1 MYTLM
6 SWERKIRR
14 AHAKLFTYLRV
25 LLGTICDRLSINCS
39 FEGKHVSSMEVNWR
53 NALPCLIVFRRSCH
67 LKFCFCTRE
76 GRQFAVLFSTS
87 EERPTPHRA
96 RITVGLTGL
105 FPAPKLH
112 ISNYAP
118 PTSHDPLLFPRLLAC
133 EHLIWIEEPP
143 LPLVYSQHPLCSVKL
158 WQRQFHTG
166 SRGAEQAAAAAAR
179 GTVHTP
185 VGRLWVT
192 SLRNYRSI
200 YRSGC
205 LIAEA
210 QLNHWADL
218 FLLYFA
224 QLWFDMTKWCLREED
239 WPKLQLGILFAPVF
253 VLSFDWTLSWETS
266 SEVFAVLMP
275 YSIATWRLLQH
286 GNEIRTRLI
295 VYPLWHHWKESTLRT
310 TAPPLKSSRRPVYL
324 ILWPLYTAKRA
335 FRFLLRS
342 VVVILV
348 WRQMQ
353 CSEPGRTSLEK
364 HCRLED
370 HGGLLPSSRGL
381 PDKPRS
387 CTADTQDR
395 AGVSIPLL

>member
-67 LKFCFCTRE
+67 LKFCFRTRE
-76 GRQFAVLFSTS
+76 GRQFAVLFSAS
-87 EERPTPHRA
+87 EERPTACRA
-96 RITVGLTGL
+96 RIAVRLTGL

-118 PTSHDPLLFPRLLAC
+118 FHMTPLLFPRLLAC
-133 EHLIWIEEPP
+133 EHLIWTEESP
-143 LPLVYSQHPLCSVKL
+143 LPLVYSQNPLCSVKL
-158 WQRQFHTG
+158 WQRQTAVQFW
-166 SRGAEQAAAAAAR
+166 SRGAEQAAAAAAAR
-179 GTVHTP
+179 ATVHTP

-192 SLRNYRSI
+192 SLRVYRSI

-224 QLWFDMTKWCLREED
+224 QLWFDMT
-239 WPKLQLGILFAPVF
+239 
-253 VLSFDWTLSWETS
+253 
-266 SEVFAVLMP
+266 
-275 YSIATWRLLQH
+275 
-286 GNEIRTRLI
+286 
-295 VYPLWHHWKESTLRT
+295 
-310 TAPPLKSSRRPVYL
+310 
-324 ILWPLYTAKRA
+324 
-335 FRFLLRS
+335 
-342 VVVILV
+342 
-348 WRQMQ
+348 
-353 CSEPGRTSLEK
+353 
-364 HCRLED
+364 
-370 HGGLLPSSRGL
+370 
-381 PDKPRS
+381 
-387 CTADTQDR
+387 
-395 AGVSIPLL
+395 